1 MTCKI
6 DCMSH
11 SRKKRG
17 WEVTPEG
24 KVWPCCFWSNAWDRR
39 HDERSSLDHKLLMS
53 DPKFIKLMEDDPDW
67 NSLTKHSFDDI
78 VAHEY
83 YNEDIYFPGWESD
96 TPHELCVKECSV
108 VFDEDRGHERG
119 SWDIAVHKK

>member
-1 MTCKI
+1 MTHGR
-6 DCMSH
+6 D
-11 SRKKRG
+11 KRE

-24 KVWPCCFWSNAWDRR
+24 RVWPCCFWSNAWDRR
-39 HDERSSLDHKLLMS
+39 YDPDTKIDTGLLLGDEKLQ
-53 DPKFIKLMEDDPDW
+53 KLMEDDPLW

-83 YNEDIYFPGWESD
+83 YNEDIYYPGWESD
-96 TPHELCVKECSV
+96 NPHPLCVKECSV

-119 SWDIAVHKK
+119 NWDIKIIKDD